1 MDPNSL
7 EYYDFN
13 AEARRL
19 QAFSRDMEKAERL
32 DIAIQSA
39 FNEHPVSR
47 YVKGLPVQSPV
58 YPAIEYLRLARD
70 NNISVTDI
78 FRKVTNQISHESD
91 SLPTFNQENSTI
103 NPISD
108 SIRSSPNQK
117 GDSSVC
123 PHSLDNHSHNR
134 PSGPKRTQFQIDSDV
149 IKGFVNQ
156 QHEYIHWCMPA
167 HDDSRPERKGCG
179 FVRSRSGNG
188 IVYTACPTD
197 HLHHC
202 KGKRMHCWSL
212 RCPYCMND
220 TALKKAIKVERQ
232 LLSYA
237 ALVSKSG
244 GNPGQIGHWV
254 VSPPQEATKCIIQV
268 SDDYD
273 ELCKYVDDCMMH
285 HGATAGTTIFHPWRQ
300 SDNGWELSPHFHI
313 LCYGHIDTT
322 AFRKENPG
330 WIIKKVHPR
339 EQIRSIR
346 HTVAYLMTHMGLGMA
361 EKDPDSVDWDLDIL
375 DMLIPGLKSK
385 GADYTD
391 DDREKESMGKGRM
404 VGDLSDVDWAQ
415 WTMDRLSSEIRI
427 RHWGGVSRGKIRTVG
442 FHRLYRIRVC
452 KECGCMLRTYDGTN
466 DQSGNIVRYIQ
477 DCPVMTFASNHQLV
491 SDVYRRCKSEL
502 RADGLTI
509 LDFSRMT
516 PVTVSTFE
524 LGLPDNGDLI
534 MDGPFDESDEKFLRR
549 QDAAYGS
556 VPM

>member
-1 MDPNSL
+1 MFPNQRKMNIMDSNTL
-7 EYYDFN
+7 EYYDLN

-19 QAFSRDMEKAERL
+19 QAFNRDMEKAERL

-70 NNISVTDI
+70 NNISVTDAFRILSQEGNHQPYSVQEDFQETISFLSSTDASPHDSELHQEI
-78 FRKVTNQISHESD
+78 FEPGI
-91 SLPTFNQENSTI
+91 
-103 NPISD
+103 
-108 SIRSSPNQK
+108 
-117 GDSSVC
+117 
-123 PHSLDNHSHNR
+123 
-134 PSGPKRTQFQIDSDV
+134 
-149 IKGFVNQ
+149 
-156 QHEYIHWCMPA
+156 HEYIHWCMPA

-237 ALVSKSG
+237 ALVFKSG

-273 ELCKYVDDCMMH
+273 ELCRYVDDCMMC

-313 LCYGHIDTT
+313 LCYGRIDTT
-322 AFRKENPG
+322 AFRKENPS

-361 EKDPDSVDWDLDIL
+361 EKDPDSVDWDLDVL

-404 VGDLSDVDWAQ
+404 VGDLSDMDWTQ

-466 DQSGNIVRYIQ
+466 DQSGSIVRYIQ

-502 RADGLTI
+502 RSEGLTI

-516 PVTVSTFE
+516 PVTVSIFE
-524 LGLPDNGDLI
+524 LGLSDNGDLI
-534 MDGPFDESDEKFLRR
+534 MDGLFDEPDDKFLRR
-549 QDAAYGS
+549 QDLAYGNILMDS
-556 VPM
+556 

>member
-1 MDPNSL
+1 MDPNTL
-7 EYYDFN
+7 EYYDLN

-19 QAFSRDMEKAERL
+19 QAFNRDMEKAERL

-70 NNISVTDI
+70 NYISVTDA
-78 FRKVTNQISHESD
+78 FRVLS
-91 SLPTFNQENSTI
+91 QEGNH
-103 NPISD
+103 P
-108 SIRSSPNQK
+108 
-117 GDSSVC
+117 SSVQEEVQETIS
-123 PHSLDNHSHNR
+123 PLLSTDASSHN
-134 PSGPKRTQFQIDSDV
+134 PEFHQEFFEPV
-149 IKGFVNQ
+149 I
-156 QHEYIHWCMPA
+156 HEYIHWCMPA

-273 ELCKYVDDCMMH
+273 ELCRYVDDCMMH

-346 HTVAYLMTHMGLGMA
+346 HTVAYLMTHMGLGLS
-361 EKDPDSVDWDLDIL
+361 ERDPDSVDWDLDIL

-404 VGDLSDVDWAQ
+404 VGDLSDVDWTQ
-415 WTMDRLSSEIRI
+415 WTMDRLFSEIRI

-442 FHRLYRIRVC
+442 FHRLYRVRIC

-466 DQSGNIVRYIQ
+466 DQSGSIVRYIQ
-477 DCPVMTFASNHQLV
+477 DCPVMTLASNHQLV

-502 RADGLTI
+502 RFDGMTI

-534 MDGPFDESDEKFLRR
+534 MDGPFDEPDEKFLRR
-549 QDAAYGS
+549 QDVAYGNAS
-556 VPM
+556 MVL

>member
-1 MDPNSL
+1 MFPNQRKMYIMDPNTL
-7 EYYDFN
+7 EYYDLN

-19 QAFSRDMEKAERL
+19 QAFNRDMEKAERL

-70 NNISVTDI
+70 NNISVTDA
-78 FRKVTNQISHESD
+78 FRILSQEGNHYPPSVQEDVQETIY
-91 SLPTFNQENSTI
+91 SLSSIDVSPDDPKLYQEFFEPGI
-103 NPISD
+103 
-108 SIRSSPNQK
+108 
-117 GDSSVC
+117 
-123 PHSLDNHSHNR
+123 
-134 PSGPKRTQFQIDSDV
+134 
-149 IKGFVNQ
+149 
-156 QHEYIHWCMPA
+156 HEYIHWCMPA

-237 ALVSKSG
+237 TLVSKSG

-273 ELCKYVDDCMMH
+273 ELCRYVDDRMMH

-404 VGDLSDVDWAQ
+404 VGDLSDVDWTQ

-427 RHWGGVSRGKIRTVG
+427 RHWGGVSRGRIRTVG
-442 FHRLYRIRVC
+442 FHRLYRVRVC
-452 KECGCMLRTYDGTN
+452 KECGCLLRTYDGTN

-502 RADGLTI
+502 RSEGLTI

-534 MDGPFDESDEKFLRR
+534 MDGPFDEPDDKFLRR
-549 QDAAYGS
+549 QDVAYGS
-556 VPM
+556 ITVQT